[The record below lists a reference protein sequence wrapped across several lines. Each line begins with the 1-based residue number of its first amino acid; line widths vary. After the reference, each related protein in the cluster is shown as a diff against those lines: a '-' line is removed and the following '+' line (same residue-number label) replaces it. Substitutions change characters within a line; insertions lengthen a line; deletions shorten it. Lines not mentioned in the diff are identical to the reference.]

1 MPKATSNVSE
11 VTTFDLKSCEG
22 GFIKA
27 RRLTYGEKLQRRAM
41 VSGMKFQTEKGKKDF
56 QGEMNL
62 VSEQATMFDF
72 ERCIVEHN
80 LEDED
85 GRLLNLSSISDVRKL
100 DPRIGEEIDEHLS
113 SLNNF
118 EEDEGN

>member
-1 MPKATSNVSE
+1 
-11 VTTFDLKSCEG
+11 
-22 GFIKA
+22 
-27 RRLTYGEKLQRRAM
+27 
-41 VSGMKFQTEKGKKDF
+41 
-56 QGEMNL
+56 MNL